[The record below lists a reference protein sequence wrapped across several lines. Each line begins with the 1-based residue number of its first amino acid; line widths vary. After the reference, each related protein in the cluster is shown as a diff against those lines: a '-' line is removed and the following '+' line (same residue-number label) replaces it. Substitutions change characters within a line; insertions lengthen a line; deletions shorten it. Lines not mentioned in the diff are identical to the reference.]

1 MPLEPVQRK
10 SLSEAVYDQLSGEI
24 IEGRL
29 GPGDALPAERE
40 LCRVLGV
47 NRGAVREAIKR
58 LVQAG
63 LVSVRQGDGARV
75 LDYRQHAGLDLL
87 SHLLLR
93 IDGTINLEVA
103 RSVIEMRAALG
114 PDVARLCAARVDD
127 EVRDRLADVL
137 ARMDADVDDPSALS
151 LHSIEFWQVLVDGS
165 ANVAYQLAYNTLRG
179 TYEQIRDVL
188 VDTLAAEV
196 ANVDGH
202 RAVCRAVERGKPE
215 QAMRAA
221 QSLLRPGTEGV
232 LELIELLARER
243 SAFEARTQPR
253 GQDD

>member
-87 SHLLLR
+87 SHMLLR
-93 IDGTINLEVA
+93 ADGTINLVVA
-103 RSVIEMRAALG
+103 RSVVEMRAVLG
-114 PDVARLCAARVDD
+114 PEVARLCAERANEDDRVRLESIIEDM
-127 EVRDRLADVL
+127 ERDAG
-137 ARMDADVDDPSALS
+137 DPEALS

-165 ANVAYQLAYNTLRG
+165 GNVAYQLAYNTLRG
-179 TYEQIRDVL
+179 TYEQIREVL
-188 VDTLAAEV
+188 VETLAAEV
-196 ANVDGH
+196 ANVEGH
-202 RAVCRAVERGKPE
+202 RSVYRAVKSGRPD
-215 QAMRAA
+215 ATSRAA
-221 QSLLRPGTEGV
+221 QNLLRPGTEGV
-232 LELIELLARER
+232 LELIELLAREQAKLDER
-243 SAFEARTQPR
+243 RH
-253 GQDD
+253 DD

>member
-1 MPLEPVQRK
+1 MALEPVQRK

-29 GPGDALPAERE
+29 EPGAALPAERE

-93 IDGTINLEVA
+93 VDGTINLETA
-103 RSVIEMRAALG
+103 RSVIEMRAVLG
-114 PDVARLCAARVDD
+114 PDVARLCAMRADAETRAAL
-127 EVRDRLADVL
+127 EDRIE
-137 ARMDADVDDPSALS
+137 RMQAAANDIEALS
-151 LHSIEFWQVLVDGS
+151 LHSIEFWQTLVDGS
-165 ANVAYQLAYNTLRG
+165 GNVAYQLAYNTLRT
-179 TYEQIRDVL
+179 TYEQIREVL
-188 VDTLAAEV
+188 VETLAAEV
-196 ANVDGH
+196 ANVEGH
-202 RAVCRAVERGKPE
+202 RVVWRAVKNGRPE
-215 QAMRAA
+215 AASRAA
-221 QSLLRPGTEGV
+221 ANLLRPGTDGV
-232 LELIELLARER
+232 LELIEVLQADRDRAER
-243 SAFEARTQPR
+243 KGA
-253 GQDD
+253 